1 MLKNKFQNKGNNSVV
16 KNNEQITPIDPPPP
30 PQPQPT
36 QDLYGSV
43 FRQEIKIVG

>member
-30 PQPQPT
+30 QPQPT